1 MPSNQKALS
10 RGGPILARRGHGGWM
25 SIIYTGVAD
34 PLTPVCQLDN
44 ECVDA
49 MTSKTAEQI
58 VDENFLTVRAKLL
71 EVAATFDRIDR
82 SVAEGD
88 VLSKSAEAQRQKLAS
103 AVKILLSDGPDRAER
118 LQHLF
123 SRPYEASWRETM
135 QV

>member
-1 MPSNQKALS
+1 
-10 RGGPILARRGHGGWM
+10 
-25 SIIYTGVAD
+25 
-34 PLTPVCQLDN
+34 
-44 ECVDA
+44 